1 MTATEVTR
9 QNMLEKLAWMKR
21 SVERMRANL
30 ANPTDVQDHFLSFVH
45 ASHLLFF
52 YFCGWVENSG
62 STVGAKALV
71 RRYVSSLKSKEAEVW
86 ECLKE
91 LRTGDV
97 HISPVR
103 IANTENPGVVMID
116 GYEIL
121 IDGQKLLVGEH
132 IYVVECAGI
141 SFDVL
146 ELCDIGLEVKNHF
159 CNEFDSIQNEL
170 D

>member
-21 SVERMRANL
+21 SVERMRASL

-52 YFCGWVENSG
+52 YFCDWVENTG
-62 STVGAKALV
+62 KTVGAKELIQ
-71 RRYVSSLKSKEAEVW
+71 RHVSSLQSKEAEVW
-86 ECLKE
+86 ECLKA
-91 LRTGDV
+91 LRTEDV
-97 HISPVR
+97 HISPVK
-103 IANTENPGVVMID
+103 IANTEKPESVMID

-121 IDGQKLLVGEH
+121 IDGQQLLVGEY
-132 IYVVECAGI
+132 IYVVECSGT

-146 ELCDIGLEVKNHF
+146 EICDIGLEVKSHF
-159 CNEFDSIQNEL
+159 CYEFDSIQQ
-170 D
+170 